1 MCKNVEWLDSLA
13 VCLNSKFD
21 SSKLYD
27 AEKSVI
33 FYYKLHGTSTRVTAY
48 FLYGGTIM
56 QRCRFCGFEFPDNAR
71 FCANCGQAPTSNT
84 AFNTASSSFASST
97 EANTNTIANT
107 SLPQRNQPDEE
118 ERSRGA
124 FLPVPLPFG
133 MDGSPAVGQVPM
145 VHGAPSFSGV
155 PYVQGSTP
163 SMAGSVPSSNF
174 AGSPSLAPSNAP
186 SAAQPV
192 SFENQSYSWTNQPAP
207 HSAQPTG
214 PQSHQ
219 PREQEYPG
227 KQHHHREHHQHHVH
241 QNTHTTGAVSKS
253 TTGGITKVILI
264 CTIGVIVVV
273 VGASTLVFAMRS
285 HLPGLAGIIPFTSS
299 NSNTN
304 SSNHNA
310 NTTACS
316 VSPDTPCVGTTFPAS
331 GQSTGTFTF
340 TGAVSGVM
348 VITSFPVCAV
358 LQGNSYSLQVIGT
371 VGGTQY
377 KFVIGMLS
385 YKGPGNYTSQLTVD
399 LLRGSGA
406 NIGVLVNDGTLP
418 VSISITNGG
427 KAGTVNSDI
436 AGILNGVQLSKGHVS
451 ASWTCG

>member
-1 MCKNVEWLDSLA
+1 
-13 VCLNSKFD
+13 
-21 SSKLYD
+21 
-27 AEKSVI
+27 
-33 FYYKLHGTSTRVTAY
+33 
-48 FLYGGTIM
+48 M
-56 QRCRFCGFEFPDNAR
+56 QRCHFCGSEFPDNAR
-71 FCANCGQAPTSNT
+71 FCGTCGRAPTSSTALNT
-84 AFNTASSSFASST
+84 AVPSFASST
-97 EANTNTIANT
+97 EANMNTIANT
-107 SLPQRNQPDEE
+107 SFPQSNQPDEE
-118 ERSRGA
+118 ERRRGA
-124 FLPVPLPFG
+124 IPLVPLPFG
-133 MDGSPAVGQVPM
+133 TEIFPAGGQVPM

-174 AGSPSLAPSNAP
+174 AGTPPLAPSNAP

-214 PQSHQ
+214 TQSHL

-227 KQHHHREHHQHHVH
+227 KQHHHREHHVHHK
-241 QNTHTTGAVSKS
+241 THTTGAVSKS

-273 VGASTLVFAMRS
+273 VGTSTLVFAMRS
-285 HLPGLAGIIPFTSS
+285 HLPGLSGIIPFTSS
-299 NSNTN
+299 NSNTIR
-304 SSNHNA
+304 STHNV

-316 VSPDTPCVGTTFPAS
+316 ISPGIPCVGTTFPAS

-340 TGAVSGVM
+340 SGAVSGVM

-358 LQGNSYSLQVIGT
+358 LQGNTYSLQVVGT

-377 KFVIGMLS
+377 KFLIGILS
-385 YKGPGNYTSQLTVD
+385 YKGPGTYTSQLTVD
-399 LLRGSGA
+399 LIRGGSNLALG
-406 NIGVLVNDGTLP
+406 IGNDGRLP

-427 KAGTVNSDI
+427 KAGTVSSDLE
-436 AGILNGVQLSKGHVS
+436 GTLSGFQLSKGHVS
-451 ASWTCG
+451 ANWKCA